1 MLKLSQGE
9 YVALDKVQNAYS
21 GSPLVA
27 QLYVHG
33 DSLQSYLVAV
43 IILEPTQLALIAAKV
58 TGETVTPE
66 DNGKLQK
73 LATDGRVVQ
82 SVLSILS
89 EEGAKNSL
97 RGFAHCFSSLR
108 VRYSLP
114 IFIDSRRSRG
124 YMFH

>member
-43 IILEPTQLALIAAKV
+43 IILEPTQLALIATKV